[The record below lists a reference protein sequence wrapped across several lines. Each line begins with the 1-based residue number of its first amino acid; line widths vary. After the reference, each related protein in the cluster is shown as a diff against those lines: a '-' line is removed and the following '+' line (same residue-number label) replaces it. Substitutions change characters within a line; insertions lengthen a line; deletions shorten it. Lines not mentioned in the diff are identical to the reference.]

1 MPAFSANLS
10 MLFGEHAFM
19 DRFAAARDAGFEA
32 VEFLFPYEHSVS
44 DLEKSVRA
52 NDVSISVFNLPPG
65 DWQAGDRGLA
75 ALPDRRDAF
84 RASIDVALPYAE
96 AVGAQRLH
104 VMAGN
109 VSQTDQSRA
118 TYIDNIRH
126 AAERFHDAGLTLLI
140 EPLNPFDAPGYFL
153 SSTDQALDLIA
164 RIDRPN
170 VRLQFDIYHHQI
182 IHGDVMRQLA
192 SAMPMVGHIQIAGVP
207 DRHEPDVGELNYPEI
222 FRHIDDLAYDGWI
235 GCEYRPRNNTLEG
248 LGWLKNL

>member
-44 DLEKSVRA
+44 DLERSVRA

-75 ALPDRRDAF
+75 ALPDRRDTF

-109 VSQTDQSRA
+109 VAQTDQSRA

-192 SAMPMVGHIQIAGVP
+192 SAMPKVGHIQIAGVP

-222 FRHIDDLAYDGWI
+222 FQHIDDLAYDGWI

>member
-10 MLFGEHAFM
+10 LMFGEHAFV

-32 VEFLFPYEHSVS
+32 VEFLFPYGHAVS
-44 DLEKSVRA
+44 DLETAVRA
-52 NDVSISVFNLPPG
+52 NNLSISVFNLPPG
-65 DWQAGDRGLA
+65 DWDAGERGMA
-75 ALPDRRDAF
+75 ALPEHRDAF
-84 RASIDVALPYAE
+84 RASIETALSYAS

-109 VSQTDQSRA
+109 VADTEQTRA
-118 TYIDNIRH
+118 VFIDNIRY
-126 AAERFHDAGLTLLI
+126 ASERFADAGLTLLI

-170 VRLQFDIYHHQI
+170 VRLQFDVYHHQI
-182 IHGDVMRQLA
+182 IHGDVIRRLA
-192 SAMPMVGHIQIAGVP
+192 KAMPMIGHMQIAGVP
-207 DRHEPDVGELNYPEI
+207 DRHEPDIGELNYPEI
-222 FRHIDDLAYDGWI
+222 FRQIDSLGYQGWV
-235 GCEYRPRNNTLEG
+235 GCEYRPRGNTLNG

>member
-44 DLEKSVRA
+44 DLEKAVRR
-52 NDVSISVFNLPPG
+52 NDLSISVFNLPPG
-65 DWQAGDRGLA
+65 DWPAGDRGLA
-75 ALPDRRDAF
+75 ALPERRDAF
-84 RASIDVALPYAE
+84 RASIDTALPFAE

-109 VSQTDQSRA
+109 AAQTDQSHA

-126 AAERFHDAGLTLLI
+126 AAERFYDAGLTLLI

-153 SSTDQALDLIA
+153 SSTDQAMDLVA
-164 RIDRPN
+164 QIDRPN
-170 VRLQFDIYHHQI
+170 VRLQFDVYHHQI

-192 SAMPMVGHIQIAGVP
+192 GTMPMIGHIQIAGVP

-235 GCEYRPRNNTLEG
+235 GCEYRPRAGTLEG
-248 LGWLKNL
+248 LGWLESL

>member
-32 VEFLFPYEHSVS
+32 VEFLFPYEHAVS
-44 DLEKSVRA
+44 DLEKAVHS
-52 NDVSISVFNLPPG
+52 NDFSISVFNLPPG

-84 RASIDVALPYAE
+84 RDSIDTALPYAQ

-109 VSQTDQSRA
+109 VAQTEQSSA
-118 TYIDNIRH
+118 VFVDNVRH
-126 AAERFHDAGLTLLI
+126 AAERFSDAGLTLLL

-170 VRLQFDIYHHQI
+170 VQLQFDVYHHQI
-182 IHGDVMRQLA
+182 NHGDVIRNLA
-192 SAMPMVGHIQIAGVP
+192 MAMPMIGHIQIAGVP

-222 FRHIDDLAYDGWI
+222 FRNIDSLAYAGWV
-235 GCEYRPRNNTLEG
+235 GCEYRPRGSTLDG
-248 LGWLKNL
+248 LGWMKNL